1 MSEDLVEIAV
11 TEPEVPEASGLNWM
25 QDLILR
31 DLPESV
37 RGVVLAA
44 YLGKPSPRGAIKA
57 KCLECTGGQRQVV
70 KECSAL
76 GCPLWRYRPYQGRVR
91 AAKGSQSAPG
101 NAPLPQEATISTD
114 PVPTPGV
121 GQEKAS

>member
-11 TEPEVPEASGLNWM
+11 TEPDVPEASGLNWM

-37 RGVVLAA
+37 LGVVLAV
-44 YLGKPSPRGAIKA
+44 RGAIKA
-57 KCLECTGGQRQVV
+57 KCLKCTGGQRQVV

-76 GCPLWRYRPYQGRVR
+76 GCPLWGHRPYQGKVR

-101 NAPLPQEATISTD
+101 NAPLPQEAAISTD
-114 PVPTPGV
+114 PVPAPGV

>member
-11 TEPEVPEASGLNWM
+11 TEPDVPEASGLNWM
-25 QDLILR
+25 QDLILLG
-31 DLPESV
+31 LPKSV
-37 RGVVLAA
+37 RRVVLAA
-44 YLGKPSPRGAIKA
+44 YLGKPSLRGAIKA

-70 KECSAL
+70 KECSSL
-76 GCPLWRYRPYQGRVR
+76 GCPLRRYRPYQDKVR
-91 AAKGSQSAPG
+91 AAKGAQSAPG

-114 PVPTPGV
+114 PVPTQGV